1 MVGHTREYVKV
12 AVETS
17 QNLTNQIL
25 EVQIKEFLEDDILLG
40 NLRFL

>member
-1 MVGHTREYVKV
+1 V

-40 NLRFL
+40 NLRIL